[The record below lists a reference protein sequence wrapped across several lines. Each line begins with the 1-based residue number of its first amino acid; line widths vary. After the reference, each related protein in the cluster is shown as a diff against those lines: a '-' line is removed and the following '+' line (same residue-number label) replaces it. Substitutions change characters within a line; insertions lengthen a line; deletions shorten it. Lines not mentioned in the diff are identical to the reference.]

1 MDKTEINERFIA
13 AINSL
18 LKDKGLS
25 KTGVAASLGVKPSK
39 FSEILNNR
47 MNAGT
52 DIIALLCE
60 TYSFSAIWILN
71 GRGPMLMP
79 GEIKGRSKPAIAV
92 GLDIDFN
99 RKNNIGNDSVGSGDY
114 GHKDEES
121 VGTSLASEPTLV
133 NPRKHIKKS
142 DNPTDGIPLITIEAV
157 AGFPTIDEPGRAIA
171 DCDRYVV
178 PEFADKGA
186 QFLIRVSGSS
196 MYPKYS
202 SGDILACKKITER
215 LFFQWGKIYVID
227 SSQGI
232 LVKRVFPDNDH
243 LDMIKLVS
251 DNKDH
256 YPPFDIPKSDI
267 RSLSI
272 VIGAIRFE

>member
-1 MDKTEINERFIA
+1 MNKKQRLESMIDHYCAGKPTAFA
-13 AINSL
+13 KYL
-18 LKDKGLS
+18 
-25 KTGVAASLGVKPSK
+25 GVAPSTISSWLSRDTLDYDLIFAKCVEISPNWLLSGVGAMLKTDDA
-39 FSEILNNR
+39 NNSIVSSDCR
-47 MNAGT
+47 YKEDAIG
-52 DIIALLCE
+52 
-60 TYSFSAIWILN
+60 SA
-71 GRGPMLMP
+71 M
-79 GEIKGRSKPAIAV
+79 V
-92 GLDIDFN
+92 
-99 RKNNIGNDSVGSGDY
+99 
-114 GHKDEES
+114 
-121 VGTSLASEPTLV
+121 SEPTLV

-251 DNKDH
+251 DNKDN

-272 VIGAIRFE
+272 VVGAIRFE

>member
-1 MDKTEINERFIA
+1 MEKILDRIGMIAKQEGISIGALERIIGA
-13 AINSL
+13 S
-18 LKDKGLS
+18 KGVLS
-25 KTGVAASLGVKPSK
+25 RAMT
-39 FSEILNNR
+39 N
-47 MNAGT
+47 GT
-52 DIIALLCE
+52 DIQSKWIQSLVENYPSYSAEWLLVG
-60 TYSFSAIWILN
+60 I
-71 GRGPMLMP
+71 GPMMKSATKQKS
-79 GEIKGRSKPAIAV
+79 EIIPLTKGYVKHDNVNNSVESNDCRYKEDAIESS
-92 GLDIDFN
+92 
-99 RKNNIGNDSVGSGDY
+99 SV
-114 GHKDEES
+114 
-121 VGTSLASEPTLV
+121 SEPTLV
-133 NPRKHIKKS
+133 NPRKNIKKS
-142 DNPTDGIPLITIEAV
+142 DNSTDGIPLITIDAV

-178 PEFADKGA
+178 PEFTDKGA

-243 LDMIKLVS
+243 PDMIKLVS
-251 DNKDH
+251 DNKDY